1 MTVMN
6 QRGRNLGWALLVGAM
21 AISGDALADPADD
34 KFKAGFTL
42 FEAGQFEA
50 AEALYE
56 EAFALRESP
65 DIAAN
70 LAQVKLE
77 LGKKAEAAK
86 YLAYALRLMP
96 ATADPAL
103 RRKLEETMVEVKASV
118 AELRV
123 ETSIPGAEISVGG
136 RVVGRSPLADPLY
149 FEPGEVII
157 RATLN
162 AHEPAEQ
169 RVPCATGDARE
180 VRLTLVPSTAGGEPV
195 PVATSERP
203 LWPAFVLGGVAA
215 VGVGLGVVGTIGAS
229 GAYSDAEALAASDAC
244 SSPAKCRAAGDELA
258 SDYGSFGTMGVVG
271 FGVGAAALGAMVI
284 YLVLP
289 ESSEPSVQSA
299 VAVTPWVGPTVG
311 GLSIRVGL

>member
-1 MTVMN
+1 MTWMI
-6 QRGRNLGWALLVGAM
+6 QRGRNLGWALLIGAM
-21 AISGDALADPADD
+21 TLSGEALADPADD

-56 EAFALRESP
+56 EAFGLRESP

-70 LAQVKLE
+70 LAQVKLQ

-118 AELRV
+118 AELRI
-123 ETSIPGAEISVGG
+123 ETSVPGAEISVGG

-149 FEPGEVII
+149 FEPGEVVI
-157 RATLN
+157 RATLS
-162 AHEPAEQ
+162 AHDPAEQ

-180 VRLTLVPSTAGGEPV
+180 VRLTLVPSAAGVEPD

-215 VGVGLGVVGTIGAS
+215 VGVGLGVVGTVGAS

-244 SSPAKCRAAGDELA
+244 SSPANCRAAGDELA

-271 FGVGAAALGAMVI
+271 FGVGAAALTGMII

-289 ESSEPSVQSA
+289 EGSDPSIESA
-299 VAVTPWVGPTVG
+299 FVVTPWVGPEVG

>member
-1 MTVMN
+1 MTCMI
-6 QRGRNLGWALLVGAM
+6 QRSRAIACALLLGAM
-21 AISGDALADPADD
+21 ALSGEAHADPADD
-34 KFKAGFTL
+34 KFKAGYTL
-42 FEAGQFEA
+42 FEAGQFDA

-103 RRKLEETMVEVKASV
+103 RRKLEQTMVEVRASV
-118 AELRV
+118 AELRI
-123 ETSIPGAEISVGG
+123 ETSVPGAEISVGG

-149 FEPGEVII
+149 FEPGEVVI
-157 RATLN
+157 RATLS
-162 AHEPAEQ
+162 AHDPVEQ

-180 VRLTLVPSTAGGEPV
+180 VRLTLVPSAPGAEPD
-195 PVATSERP
+195 PLATSQRP

-215 VGVGLGVVGTIGAS
+215 VGVGLGVVGTVGAT

-244 SSPAKCRAAGDELA
+244 SSPANCRAAGDELA

-271 FGVGAAALGAMVI
+271 FGVGAAALTAMVI

-289 ESSEPSVQSA
+289 EGREPTVESA
-299 VAVTPWVGPTVG
+299 LAVTPWVGPNVG